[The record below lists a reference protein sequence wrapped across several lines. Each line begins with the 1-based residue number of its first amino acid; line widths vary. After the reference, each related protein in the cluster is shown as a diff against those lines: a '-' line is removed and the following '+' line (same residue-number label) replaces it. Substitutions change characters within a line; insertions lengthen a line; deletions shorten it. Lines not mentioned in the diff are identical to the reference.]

1 MPQVLRAQWGAPVA
15 PSTQS
20 RLFKGD
26 KTENK
31 VLNCPFDPGVPSPT
45 QALGGPDQCAEGY
58 WPLEVT
64 HTQLFLSRLFF
75 F

>member
-31 VLNCPFDPGVPSPT
+31 VLNRPFDPGVPSPT
-45 QALGGPDQCAEGY
+45 EAL
-58 WPLEVT
+58 
-64 HTQLFLSRLFF
+64 
-75 F
+75 